1 MGRIHQTDSK
11 LCQWT
16 SHRGS
21 KYTPDDIRRVLNLN
35 ITFLKMGAFLLL
47 RE

>member
-16 SHRGS
+16 SNWGP
-21 KYTPDDIRRVLNLN
+21 KYTPDDIRSVPNSKV
-35 ITFLKMGAFLLL
+35 TFLKMGAFLLL

>member
-16 SHRGS
+16 SDRGL
-21 KYTPDDIRRVLNLN
+21 KYTPDDIRRVPNSKV
-35 ITFLKMGAFLLL
+35 TFLKMGALSLL

>member
-16 SHRGS
+16 SNRGS
-21 KYTPDDIRRVLNLN
+21 KYTPGEIGRVLNSK